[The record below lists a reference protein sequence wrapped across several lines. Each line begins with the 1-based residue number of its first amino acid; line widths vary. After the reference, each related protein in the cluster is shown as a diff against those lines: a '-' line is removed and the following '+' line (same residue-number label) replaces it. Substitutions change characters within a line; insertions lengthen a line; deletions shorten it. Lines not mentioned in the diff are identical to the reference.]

1 MDKAERL
8 YYAAI
13 STRLVKRAFCAEAAH
28 LEANSPGA
36 GEYLRWLMVR
46 GQAWPSL
53 EPGGVHTR
61 GLGGVRAYKAG
72 PEPCDSNSL
81 R

>member
-1 MDKAERL
+1 MDEAERL

-28 LEANSPGA
+28 LEAHSPGA

-46 GQAWPSL
+46 GQAWPR
-53 EPGGVHTR
+53 V
-61 GLGGVRAYKAG
+61 A
-72 PEPCDSNSL
+72 
-81 R
+81 

>member
-1 MDKAERL
+1 MDDAERL

-28 LEANSPGA
+28 LEADSPGA

-46 GQAWPSL
+46 GHAWPRVATGPKPPTDG
-53 EPGGVHTR
+53 EPTPQR
-61 GLGGVRAYKAG
+61 GCATPLV
-72 PEPCDSNSL
+72 D
-81 R
+81 

>member
-1 MDKAERL
+1 MSDAERL

-28 LEANSPGA
+28 LEAESPIA

-46 GQAWPSL
+46 GQAWPRVATGPKPPRMGAHP
-53 EPGGVHTR
+53 PGGGCATPLV
-61 GLGGVRAYKAG
+61 
-72 PEPCDSNSL
+72 D
-81 R
+81 

>member
-1 MDKAERL
+1 MDEAEAI

-28 LEANSPGA
+28 LEAHSPGA

-53 EPGGVHTR
+53 EPG
-61 GLGGVRAYKAG
+61 ANAPK
-72 PEPCDSNSL
+72 S
-81 R
+81 

>member
-13 STRLVKRAFCAEAAH
+13 STRLVKRVFCAEAAH

-46 GQAWPSL
+46 GHAWPRVATGPKPPRMGAHP
-53 EPGGVHTR
+53 PGGGCATPLV
-61 GLGGVRAYKAG
+61 
-72 PEPCDSNSL
+72 D
-81 R
+81 

>member
-28 LEANSPGA
+28 LEAGDEGA
-36 GEYLRWLMVR
+36 AEYLRWLMVR
-46 GQAWPSL
+46 GHAWPSI
-53 EPGGVHTR
+53 GGPTPR
-61 GLGGVRAYKAG
+61 
-72 PEPCDSNSL
+72 ES
-81 R
+81 

>member
-46 GQAWPSL
+46 GHAWPRVASGPKPRQNARAHP
-53 EPGGVHTR
+53 PGGGCATPLV
-61 GLGGVRAYKAG
+61 
-72 PEPCDSNSL
+72 D
-81 R
+81 

>member
-1 MDKAERL
+1 MREAERL

-53 EPGGVHTR
+53 EGRVHTR
-61 GLGGVRAYKAG
+61 APGGVRAYKAG
-72 PEPCDSNSL
+72 HEPCDSNSL
-81 R
+81 Q

>member
-28 LEANSPGA
+28 LEADDPGA

-53 EPGGVHTR
+53 ERGKRPG
-61 GLGGVRAYKAG
+61 K
-72 PEPCDSNSL
+72 S
-81 R
+81 